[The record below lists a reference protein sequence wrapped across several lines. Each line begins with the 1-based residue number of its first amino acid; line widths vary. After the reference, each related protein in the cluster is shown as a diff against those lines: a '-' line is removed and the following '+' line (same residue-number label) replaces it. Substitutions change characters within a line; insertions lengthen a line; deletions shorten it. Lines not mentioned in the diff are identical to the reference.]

1 MTEHAP
7 AIAYL
12 TDAEGMWSKVESFC
26 RDNPVVRLDDAG
38 ALHVAPGGLF
48 VFGGDT
54 VDRGPYGLRIVKA
67 LVDAKRRQPDQVVLL
82 AGNRD
87 INKLRLARELSGETH
102 RRAPPEAAG
111 WSRADM
117 LRFLLEHTMG
127 AKGAFEHRRAEL
139 ARDGGNVTDADV
151 VESYLTDIAPDGPLF
166 TYLSM
171 ACLAFRAGPTLFV
184 HGGVTEASFGVV
196 PAAPSR
202 GKPALSTEHLEA
214 WLSGLEAF
222 YQDELAAFVDGG
234 PYDALVAYQA
244 PVPGTRLNQAS
255 VVYGRPADD
264 LNNPV
269 LLPERLRE
277 ALAGQGIFRVIM
289 GHTPVGDVPCVLRDQ
304 NRTLEQVSADC
315 SRGRH
320 DDAPCVLVRGD
331 VLEVHGEAILDDGER
346 VSHRAT
352 FDARA
357 DASPLG
363 TVLVGSGHSVRSRT
377 EDGRYVAA
385 RLFPGFRTEQLAL
398 SPDELARRALSG

>member
-1 MTEHAP
+1 MTDHAP

-38 ALHVAPGGLF
+38 ALHVAQGGLF

-54 VDRGPYGLRIVKA
+54 VDRGPYGLRIVRA

-139 ARDGGNVTDADV
+139 TRDGGKATDADV
-151 VESYLTDIAPDGPLF
+151 VESYLADIAPDGPLF

-171 ACLAFRAGPTLFV
+171 ARLAFRAGATLFV
-184 HGGVTEASFGVV
+184 HGGVTDASFGVV

-202 GKPALSTEHLEA
+202 GKPSLSTEHLEA
-214 WLSGLEAF
+214 WLSGLETF
-222 YQDELAAFVDGG
+222 YRDELSAFVDGG

-269 LLPERLRE
+269 LLPEGLRE
-277 ALAGQGIFRVIM
+277 ALASQGIFRVIM
-289 GHTPVGDVPCVLRDQ
+289 GHTPVGDVPCVLRDR

-331 VLEVHGEAILDDGER
+331 VLEVRGEAILDDGER

-363 TVLVGSGHSVRSRT
+363 TVLGGSGHSVRSRT
-377 EDGRYVAA
+377 PDGRYVAA

-398 SPDELARRALSG
+398 SPEELERRGLVG

>member
-1 MTEHAP
+1 MTDHAP

-38 ALHVAPGGLF
+38 ALHIAPGGLF

-54 VDRGPYGLRIVKA
+54 VDRGPYGLRIVRA

-102 RRAPPEAAG
+102 RRAPPEASG
-111 WSRADM
+111 WSRPEM

-139 ARDGGNVTDADV
+139 MRDGGKATDADV
-151 VESYLTDIAPDGPLF
+151 VESYLADITPDGPLF

-171 ACLAFRAGPTLFV
+171 ARLAFRAGVTLFV
-184 HGGVTEASFGVV
+184 HGGVTDASFGVV

-202 GKPALSTEHLEA
+202 GVPALRTADLEA
-214 WLSGLEAF
+214 WLSGLETF
-222 YQDELAAFVDGG
+222 YRDELSAFVDGG

-244 PVPGTRLNQAS
+244 PVSGTRLNQAS

-269 LLPERLRE
+269 LLPEGLRE
-277 ALAGQGIFRVIM
+277 ALASQGIFRVIM
-289 GHTPVGDVPCVLRDQ
+289 GHTPVGDVPCVLRDR

-331 VLEVHGEAILDDGER
+331 VLEVRGVAILDDGER
-346 VSHRAT
+346 VDHSAT

-363 TVLVGSGHSVRSRT
+363 TVLAGSGHSVRSRT
-377 EDGRYVAA
+377 ADGRYVAA
-385 RLFPGFRTEQLAL
+385 RLFPGFRAEQLAL
-398 SPDELARRALSG
+398 SPDDLERRASVE